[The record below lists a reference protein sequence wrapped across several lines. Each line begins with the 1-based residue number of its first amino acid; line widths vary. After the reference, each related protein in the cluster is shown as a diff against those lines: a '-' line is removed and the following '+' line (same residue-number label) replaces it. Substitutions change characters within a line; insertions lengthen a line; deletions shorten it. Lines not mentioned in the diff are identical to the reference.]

1 MPSDFQSE
9 AREQGQTSGETKER
23 LLEFRRKR
31 LSQEGYKMGAP
42 KKQRKKY
49 SPPLHP
55 WQKERIEEE
64 AVLLREYGF
73 KNKIEIYKMRSIL
86 KGFADQAKNLI
97 ASKTKQA
104 EKEKIALLNKLSN
117 LGLIT
122 KTGDIDDVLDL
133 SINDIMDRRLQT
145 LVYKKAKARSI
156 KQARQLI
163 VHEHISIG
171 NKKITSPSYLV
182 PVEEENSIDFVANS
196 KLADAEHPERA
207 VIVKKTKKLKKPRRA
222 GNK

>member
-1 MPSDFQSE
+1 
-9 AREQGQTSGETKER
+9 
-23 LLEFRRKR
+23 
-31 LSQEGYKMGAP
+31 MGDP

-49 SPPLHP
+49 STVLHP
-55 WQKERIEEE
+55 LQKVRIDEE
-64 AVLLREYGF
+64 AVLLREYGL
-73 KNKIEIYKMRSIL
+73 KNKTEIYKMRSVL

-104 EKEKIALLNKLSN
+104 EREKIALLNKLSN

-122 KTGDIDDVLDL
+122 KTGDIDDILDL

-163 VHEHISIG
+163 VHEHISVG
-171 NKKITSPSYLV
+171 NRKITSPSYLV
-182 PVEEENSIDFVANS
+182 PVEEENSIDFVASS

-207 VIVKKTKKLKKPRRA
+207 VIVKKTKKPKKPRKA

>member
-9 AREQGQTSGETKER
+9 ARGQGQTSGETKER
-23 LLEFRRKR
+23 LLEFRRRR

-49 SPPLHP
+49 STPLHP
-55 WQKERIEEE
+55 WQKARIEEE
-64 AVLLREYGF
+64 AILLREYGL
-73 KNKIEIYKMRSIL
+73 KNKTEIYKMRSLL

-97 ASKTKQA
+97 ASKTKQT

-163 VHEHISIG
+163 VHEHINVG

-207 VIVKKTKKLKKPRRA
+207 VIVKKTKKPKKPRRA

>member
-9 AREQGQTSGETKER
+9 ARGQGQTSGETKER
-23 LLEFRRKR
+23 LLEFRRRR

-49 SPPLHP
+49 STPLHP
-55 WQKERIEEE
+55 WQKARIEEE
-64 AVLLREYGF
+64 AILLREYGF
-73 KNKIEIYKMRSIL
+73 KNKTEIYKMRSVL

-97 ASKTKQA
+97 ASKTKQT

-133 SINDIMDRRLQT
+133 SINNIMDRRLQT

-163 VHEHISIG
+163 VHEHINVG

-207 VIVKKTKKLKKPRRA
+207 VIVKKTKKPKKPRRA